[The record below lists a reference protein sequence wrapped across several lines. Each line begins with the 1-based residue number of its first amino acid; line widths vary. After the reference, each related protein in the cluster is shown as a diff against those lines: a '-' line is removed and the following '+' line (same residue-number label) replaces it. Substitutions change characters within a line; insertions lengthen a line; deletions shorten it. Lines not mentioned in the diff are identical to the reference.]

1 MKTTLIRFIAIA
13 LLIACINSAQAA
25 SILGVCSNN
34 AILDSCKANKL
45 FFPTYE
51 RTGST
56 YDFNFR
62 VDQGAIGEIDE
73 DTAYTTTLEMLDLW
87 EAESSLAFLDT
98 GRLSQDITGD
108 NFASVLETSS
118 PLGFSPIVFDDD
130 GEITNALFGI
140 DPNDPDGGARTSVL
154 GFAGA
159 TFFNTSSTEITGIL
173 ESQAVFNGYLFNRT
187 NVGGTLA
194 AILIEFK
201 TTILH
206 EFGHMFGLDHAQ
218 GGNLED
224 FNDGTGDQEDIPVMF
239 PFAANPL
246 VELQHDDIASVR
258 AVYPVGNEASSFGT
272 ITGTLVKNG
281 TRVRG
286 ANVVAFLTDDSN
298 PRKRAVSGPSDVN
311 GAGDGAFLLPNLV
324 PGTYVVKAEPI
335 DSQFIGGSSL
345 GLYDPISSN
354 QMTTGFYN
362 GDGNNIIETNN
373 LSTGI
378 SQAQQITVTAGQ
390 TNNIVFD
397 IGSNPG
403 GTDDGDTDDGNGS
416 TADVTFT
423 LGGKAVNKAIFTKN
437 FKTVNVK
444 LKIVNASPGTLRNI
458 RVSTDYPDLI
468 SFPNSDTVSF
478 SNKKKKVKITLA
490 SYTDFLVEFPDLAD
504 PSGTGIQ
511 EIPLT
516 VTDLDTNYVDDSQTI
531 LIF

>member
-1 MKTTLIRFIAIA
+1 MKTTLTRFIAIT
-13 LLIACINSAQAA
+13 LLISCLNSAQAA
-25 SILGVCSNN
+25 SILGVCSTN
-34 AILDSCKANKL
+34 ADLDRCKASKL

-51 RTGST
+51 KTGST
-56 YDFNFR
+56 FDFNFR
-62 VDQGAIGEIDE
+62 VDQGAIGDIDE
-73 DTAYTTTLEMLDLW
+73 DTAYNTTIDILDLW
-87 EAESSLAFLDT
+87 EAESSLAFVDT
-98 GRLSQDITGD
+98 GRLSQDITGN
-108 NFASVLETSS
+108 NFASVLETSN

-130 GEITNALFGI
+130 GEITDALFG
-140 DPNDPDGGARTSVL
+140 NGAKSSVL

-159 TFFNTSSTEITGIL
+159 TFFNTSGESITGIR
-173 ESQAVFNGYLFNRT
+173 ESQAVFNGFLFSGA
-187 NVGGTLA
+187 GGGGSLA
-194 AILIEFK
+194 SILVEFK

-281 TRVRG
+281 TKVRG

-311 GAGDGAFLLPNLV
+311 GAGDGAFLLPNLI

-335 DSQFIGGSSL
+335 DSEFTGGSSL

-354 QMTTGFYN
+354 NMTTGFYN
-362 GDGNNIIETNN
+362 GDGNNIIATNN
-373 LSTGI
+373 LNTGI

-397 IGSNPG
+397 IGDNPG
-403 GTDDGDTDDGNGS
+403 GTDGGTDDTNGS
-416 TADVTFT
+416 TAEATFT
-423 LGGKAVNKAIFTKN
+423 LGGKAVKQIIRTKN
-437 FKTVNVK
+437 FKTIIVK
-444 LKIVNASPGTLRNI
+444 L
-458 RVSTDYPDLI
+458 
-468 SFPNSDTVSF
+468 
-478 SNKKKKVKITLA
+478 
-490 SYTDFLVEFPDLAD
+490 
-504 PSGTGIQ
+504 
-511 EIPLT
+511 
-516 VTDLDTNYVDDSQTI
+516 
-531 LIF
+531 